1 MNIDNLF
8 SETFYGNS
16 ILDWAISLSIIVG
29 AVIIGKIAY
38 WFFSKTAKRLTKK
51 TKTKF
56 DDILID
62 MIEEPLVVVVVVV
75 GVWYSLGR
83 LVFSEGLTEFIAH
96 SMHAAII
103 LTITWMIVR
112 LLDALIEQY
121 IVPMADKSETDLDD
135 MILPVV
141 RKAAHA
147 MIWILGIIVALN
159 NAGIEIGPLI
169 AGLGI
174 GGLALAMAAKDTV
187 ANFFGGFTIFTDKP
201 FKVGD
206 RIKVGDFDG
215 SIYEVGLRSSRM
227 RTLEGRM
234 VTIPNA
240 RIADSMIENVSE
252 EPTRKVVN
260 KLGLVYDV
268 SADQIRQAMDLLN
281 AIAVE
286 SSESIDEKV
295 IIGFTGFGDSAL
307 ELTFIYYIKSGA
319 DIIGVQTDI
328 NLKILEQFTA
338 NKLDFAY
345 PTQTIYTKSM
355 S

>member
-1 MNIDNLF
+1 MNFDTIF
-8 SETFYGNS
+8 SGTFYGNT
-16 ILDWAISLSIIVG
+16 ILDWAISLIIIVG
-29 AVIIGKIAY
+29 SIIIGKIAY

-51 TKTKF
+51 TETKF

-62 MIEEPLVVVVVVV
+62 MIEEPLVFVVIVM
-75 GVWYSLGR
+75 GIWYSLGR
-83 LVFSEGLTEFIAH
+83 LVFSTGMTNFIGH
-96 SMHAAII
+96 SMNAVVI

-121 IVPMADKSETDLDD
+121 IVPLAAKSETDLDD
-135 MILPVV
+135 MILPVA
-141 RKAAHA
+141 RKAAKS

-159 NAGIEIGPLI
+159 NAGIQIGPLI

-215 SIYEVGLRSSRM
+215 TIYEVGLRSSRM

-268 SADQIRQAMDLLN
+268 NAEQIRQAMDLLKS
-281 AIAVE
+281 IAAE
-286 SSESIDEKV
+286 SSEHINEKV
-295 IIGFTGFGDSAL
+295 IVGFSGFGDSAL
-307 ELTFIYYIKSGA
+307 ELTFIYYIKSGE
-319 DIIGVQTDI
+319 DIMGTQTDI
-328 NLKILEQFTA
+328 NLKILEQFA
-338 NKLDFAY
+338 DNKLGFAY
-345 PTQTIYTKSM
+345 PSQTIYTKALD
-355 S
+355 

>member
-1 MNIDNLF
+1 MNFEDIF
-8 SETFYGNS
+8 TETFYGNT
-16 ILDWAISLSIIVG
+16 IADWAISLAMIVG
-29 AVIIGKIAY
+29 AIVVGKVAY
-38 WFFSKTAKRLTKK
+38 WFLSKVLKK
-51 TKTKF
+51 FTQKSKTKF

-62 MIEEPLVVVVVVV
+62 MMEEPLVVVVVLM
-75 GVWYSLGR
+75 GFWYGLER
-83 LVFSEGLTEFIAH
+83 LTFSDGIDEFIAH
-96 SMHAAII
+96 SMQAAVI
-103 LTITWMIVR
+103 LTVTWMIVR

-121 IVPMADKSETDLDD
+121 IVPLAAQSETDLDD
-135 MILPVV
+135 MILPVI
-141 RKAAHA
+141 RKAAKS
-147 MIWILGIIVALN
+147 MTWILGIIVALN

-187 ANFFGGFTIFTDKP
+187 SNFFGGFTIFTDKP

-252 EPTRKVVN
+252 EPTRKIVN

-268 SADQIRQAMDLLN
+268 NADQIRQAIDLLN
-281 AIAVE
+281 GIAKE
-286 SSESIDEKV
+286 SSAHIDEKV
-295 IIGFTGFGDSAL
+295 ITGFTGFGDSAL
-307 ELTFIYYIKSGA
+307 ELLFIYYIKSGE

-328 NLKILEQFTA
+328 NLKIMEQFAA
-338 NKLDFAY
+338 NNLDFAY
-345 PTQTIYTKSM
+345 PTQTIYTKAM
-355 S
+355 D

>member
-1 MNIDNLF
+1 MNFDNLF
-8 SETFYGNS
+8 SDTFYGNT
-16 ILDWAISLSIIVG
+16 ILDWVISLSIIVG
-29 AVIIGKIAY
+29 AVVVGKIIY
-38 WFFSKTAKRLTKK
+38 WFLSKILKRFTQKSKTKL
-51 TKTKF
+51 

-62 MIEEPLVVVVVVV
+62 MMEEPLVVVVVLI
-75 GVWYSLGR
+75 GISYGLNR
-83 LVFSEGLTEFIAH
+83 LTFTDGMDAFVAH
-96 SMHAAII
+96 SMHAAVI
-103 LTITWMIVR
+103 LTVTWMIVR

-121 IVPMADKSETDLDD
+121 IVPMAAQSETDLDD

-141 RKAAHA
+141 RKAVRV
-147 MIWILGIIVALN
+147 MIWILGMIVALN

-268 SADQIRQAMDLLN
+268 NADQIRQAIDLLKS
-281 AIAVE
+281 IAADA
-286 SSESIDEKV
+286 SAHIDDNV
-295 IIGFTGFGDSAL
+295 IVGFTGFGDSAL
-307 ELTFIYYIKSGA
+307 EILFIYYIKSGE

-328 NLKILEQFTA
+328 NLNIMEQFAA

-345 PTQTIYTKSM
+345 PSQTIYTKSID
-355 S
+355 

>member
-1 MNIDNLF
+1 MNTDNLF
-8 SETFYGNS
+8 SETFYGNT
-16 ILDWAISLSIIVG
+16 ILDWAISLAIIVG
-29 AVIIGKIAY
+29 SILVGKIVY
-38 WFFSKTAKRLTKK
+38 WFCSKTLKRFTKN

-56 DDILID
+56 DDIIID
-62 MIEEPLVVVVVVV
+62 MIEEPLVVIVVVV
-75 GVWYSLGR
+75 GIWYSLGR
-83 LVFSEGLTEFIAH
+83 LSFSVGITEFIAN
-96 SMHAAII
+96 SMNATVI
-103 LTITWMIVR
+103 LTVTWMITR

-121 IVPMADKSETDLDD
+121 IVPLTAQSETDLDD
-135 MILPVV
+135 MILPVL
-141 RKAAHA
+141 RKASRA
-147 MIWILGIIVALN
+147 MIWALGIIVALN
-159 NAGIEIGPLI
+159 NAGIQIAPLI

-268 SADQIRQAMDLLN
+268 NADQIRQAIDLLKGIGTDTV
-281 AIAVE
+281 AK
-286 SSESIDEKV
+286 IDENV
-295 IIGFTGFGDSAL
+295 IVGFTGFGDSAL
-307 ELTFIYYIKSGA
+307 ELTFIYYIRSGE
-319 DIIGVQTDI
+319 DIIGVQTEI
-328 NLKILEQFTA
+328 NLKIMEQFAA

-345 PTQTIYTKSM
+345 PSQTIYTKSID
-355 S
+355 

>member
-1 MNIDNLF
+1 MNFEDIFNK
-8 SETFYGNS
+8 TFYGNTIS
-16 ILDWAISLSIIVG
+16 DWAISLIIIVG
-29 AVIIGKIAY
+29 AIVVGKVAY
-38 WFFSKTAKRLTKK
+38 WFLSKILKKITQKSKTKL
-51 TKTKF
+51 

-62 MIEEPLVVVVVVV
+62 MMEEPLVVVVVLM
-75 GVWYSLGR
+75 GIWYGLQR
-83 LVFSEGLTEFIAH
+83 LTFSEGLDQFVAN
-96 SMHAAII
+96 SMQAAVI
-103 LTITWMIVR
+103 LTVTWMIVR

-121 IVPMADKSETDLDD
+121 IVPLTAQTDTDLDD
-135 MILPVV
+135 MILPVL
-141 RKAAHA
+141 RKASRAI
-147 MIWILGIIVALN
+147 IWILGIIVALN
-159 NAGIEIGPLI
+159 NAGIQIGPLI

-187 ANFFGGFTIFTDKP
+187 SNFFGGFTIFTDKP

-252 EPTRKVVN
+252 EPTRKVVS

-268 SADQIRQAMDLLN
+268 NADQIRQAMDLLKGIG
-281 AIAVE
+281 AE
-286 SSESIDEKV
+286 SSAHIDDNV
-295 IIGFTGFGDSAL
+295 IVGFTGFGDSAL
-307 ELTFIYYIKSGA
+307 ELLFIYYIKSGEDNIA
-319 DIIGVQTDI
+319 VQTDI
-328 NLKILEQFTA
+328 NLKIMEQFAA

-345 PTQTIYTKSM
+345 PTQTIYTKAM
-355 S
+355 N

>member
-1 MNIDNLF
+1 MNFENLF
-8 SETFYGNS
+8 TDTFYGNT
-16 ILDWAISLSIIVG
+16 ILDWAISLAIIVG
-29 AVIIGKIAY
+29 SILVGKVIY
-38 WFFSKTAKRLTKK
+38 WFFSKTVKIFTKK
-51 TKTKF
+51 TKTKL
-56 DDILID
+56 DDIIID
-62 MIEEPLVVVVVVV
+62 MIEEPLVVVVIVF
-75 GVWYSLGR
+75 GIWYSLGR
-83 LVFSEGLTEFIAH
+83 LVFSAGMTDFIGH
-96 SMHAAII
+96 SMNAAII
-103 LTITWMIVR
+103 LTVTWMIVR
-112 LLDALIEQY
+112 LLDAMIEQY
-121 IVPMADKSETDLDD
+121 IVPLTAASETDLDD

-141 RKAAHA
+141 RKASRA
-147 MIWILGIIVALN
+147 MIWVLGIIVALN
-159 NAGIEIGPLI
+159 NAGIQIAPLI

-252 EPTRKVVN
+252 EPSRKVVN

-268 SADQIRQAMDLLN
+268 NADQIRQAIDLLKSIG
-281 AIAVE
+281 AE
-286 SSESIDEKV
+286 SSAHIDENV
-295 IIGFTGFGDSAL
+295 IVGFTGFGDSAL
-307 ELTFIYYIKSGA
+307 ELLFIYYIKAGQ
-319 DIIGVQTDI
+319 DIVGVKTDI
-328 NLKILEQFTA
+328 NLKIMEQFAA

-345 PTQTIYTKSM
+345 PSQTIYTKSID
-355 S
+355 